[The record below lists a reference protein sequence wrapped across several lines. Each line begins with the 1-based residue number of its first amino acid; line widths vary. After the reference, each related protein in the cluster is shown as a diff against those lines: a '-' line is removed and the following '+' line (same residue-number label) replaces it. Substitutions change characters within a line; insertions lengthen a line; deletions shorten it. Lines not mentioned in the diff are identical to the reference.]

1 MTHYSVHHQ
10 QGKRNPLNSHRVE
23 EAVVLPKGHYL
34 QESSYIST
42 TNRGEG
48 EVTSTN
54 QTYFSTVTNQLA
66 KLSE

>member
-1 MTHYSVHHQ
+1 MTTHYSVHLQ
-10 QGKRNPLNSHRVE
+10 QGKRKALNSHRVE

-48 EVTSTN
+48 EVRSTN
-54 QTYFSTVTNQLA
+54 QTYFSTVATQLA
-66 KLSE
+66 